1 MAFILVV
8 DREEGPA
15 GALASALE
23 ARGYGVERVADT
35 ASTYALVRDRTPR
48 LVVLDLMEE
57 VESREDDQPEGV
69 KLLAQLYLDHPEVPL
84 IVYSSEKRYKE
95 QFWSWAAAAHLD
107 KGKGPEQVVTVVD
120 ELLGVEAEESGS
132 PAR

>member
-23 ARGYGVERVADT
+23 QQGYEVARVGDT
-35 ASTYALVRDRTPR
+35 AATFSLVRERTPH
-48 LVVLDLMEE
+48 LVVLDLMQATEDQD
-57 VESREDDQPEGV
+57 DDQPEGV

-84 IVYSSEKRYKE
+84 IVYSSETSYKE

-107 KGKGPEQVVTVVD
+107 KSRGPDQVTAVVE
-120 ELLGVEAEESGS
+120 ELLGEESGEPGS
-132 PAR
+132 RG

>member
-15 GALASALE
+15 GALTSALE
-23 ARGYGVERVADT
+23 QHGYEVDRVTDT
-35 ASTYALVRDRTPR
+35 ASTYALIRNRTPR
-48 LVVLDLMEE
+48 LVVLDLMHA
-57 VESREDDQPEGV
+57 SEDQDDSQPEGV

-84 IVYSSEKRYKE
+84 IVYSEEKSYKD

-107 KGKGPEQVVTVVD
+107 KRKGPDQVVTVID
-120 ELLGVEAEESGS
+120 ELLGEETGG
-132 PAR
+132 PGLPG